1 MITVHYGAGVDG
13 DDDIYCTVGGVAHCK
28 TDFGDIRFTDNDEDT
43 LLDYWM
49 ESKVDSDNAV
59 FWVEVKDDL
68 STDPVTIYI
77 YYGKADAST
86 TSNGANTFLLFD
98 HFDDNSIDSALWA
111 TSGTPTESGTE
122 LSLHA
127 VSELVYSKTNF
138 QFKAARLKLKV
149 NTWGTL
155 IDIGFTTALIGE
167 AFGERLVGFGT
178 PTLQVI
184 SGVDA
189 AHYTL
194 TNKGAQGAGYRI
206 YDIKWASNNAKFLID
221 DGSETEH
228 NIAANIYQIS
238 TRFQFFIY
246 GSASANFVVDWV
258 CIRNYVN
265 PEPAHSTWGTE
276 ESSGGVAYELTVTE
290 YLGFSDSKTMSRT
303 VNEYLGMYSF
313 RYKFKEVAEYLGMYD
328 FKGRMK
334 TVTEYLGFI
343 DSKVRSRTINELLGL
358 FDSKERKKAIH
369 RVYDEFLGFLDSKT
383 RSRFIYE
390 YLGLKDSKSVHLLK
404 IVLEYLGIIEK
415 VSADTKGEK
424 LYEKPNR
431 QVIVNEE

>member
-1 MITVHYGAGVDG
+1 MTGWGYRKSHVITASAGAGTNYQICIKVYKTTGTDG
-13 DDDIYCTVGGVAHCK
+13 TENGMGKVYVGSNCRD
-28 TDFGDIRFTDNDEDT
+28 DFGDIRFTDNDGDT
-43 LLDYWM
+43 LLDCWM
-49 ESKVDSDNAV
+49 ETLSSGVYAI

-155 IDIGFTTALIGE
+155 IDIGFTTTLAGE
-167 AFGERLVGFGT
+167 TFGERLVGFNT

-184 SGVDA
+184 SGVDVT
-189 AHYTL
+189 HYTL

-246 GSASANFVVDWV
+246 ASATANFVVDWV

-276 ESSGGVAYELTVTE
+276 ESPVAKRSG
-290 YLGFSDSKTMSRT
+290 S
-303 VNEYLGMYSF
+303 
-313 RYKFKEVAEYLGMYD
+313 
-328 FKGRMK
+328 
-334 TVTEYLGFI
+334 
-343 DSKVRSRTINELLGL
+343 
-358 FDSKERKKAIH
+358 
-369 RVYDEFLGFLDSKT
+369 
-383 RSRFIYE
+383 
-390 YLGLKDSKSVHLLK
+390 
-404 IVLEYLGIIEK
+404 IVPLM
-415 VSADTKGEK
+415 
-424 LYEKPNR
+424 
-431 QVIVNEE
+431 EEMMLV